1 MWVGETKSGIGGER
15 LLGQKAKAQHSK
27 IPQGQGNA
35 APAWVA
41 FDRQVKYSIRPIF
54 FSDNFSGRNN
64 ILSF

>member
-41 FDRQVKYSIRPIF
+41 FDRQVKYSIRPKQK
-54 FSDNFSGRNN
+54 S
-64 ILSF
+64 